1 MTNKER
7 MELNTHYAKSLLEN
21 YADKIFVDLQTLYD
35 IPSGDI
41 SVDLAIRLENA
52 IDKLAE
58 VIALTIEY
66 QKED

>member
-7 MELNTHYAKSLLEN
+7 MELNTHYAKAQLEN
-21 YADKIFVDLQTLYD
+21 HVDEIFLDLQRLYD

-66 QKED
+66 QKEN

>member
-7 MELNTHYAKSLLEN
+7 MELNTHYAKAQLESHT
-21 YADKIFVDLQTLYD
+21 DEIFLDLQRLYD